1 MTGVDVTWGEV
12 AASLVLVALA
22 VAVSLGRGARLE
34 GDLALATVRSFVQ
47 LIAIGYVIQAIFDSD
62 SMLVVVA
69 LLAVD
74 GRRGHRHRAPAGRG
88 RAARDRC
95 RCCWR

>member
-1 MTGVDVTWGEV
+1 MTGVDVSWGEV

-34 GDLALATVRSFVQ
+34 GDLALATARSFVQ
-47 LIAIGYVIQAIFDSD
+47 LIAVGYVIQAIFDSD
-62 SMLVVVA
+62 SLLVVIGA
-69 LLAVD
+69 AGGD
-74 GRRGHRHRAPAGRG
+74 GRRGHRHRAPARGR
-88 RAARDRC
+88 RAARHRC